1 MTGAVGRERE
11 GSNEKAL
18 KFSKIINAIKLYY
31 KVPQIN
37 VLLVL
42 ALNEA
47 GVLSRTICMMM
58 TKIKVLGKQN

>member
-1 MTGAVGRERE
+1 MIK
-11 GSNEKAL
+11 SL

-37 VLLVL
+37 VLLIL

-47 GVLSRTICMMM
+47 DVLSRTICIMM

>member
-1 MTGAVGRERE
+1 MGRERE

-18 KFSKIINAIKLYY
+18 KFFKIINAIKLYY

>member
-1 MTGAVGRERE
+1 MTGVAGREKE

-18 KFSKIINAIKLYY
+18 KFSKIINPIKPYY

-37 VLLVL
+37 VLLIL
-42 ALNEA
+42 ALNEV
-47 GVLSRTICMMM
+47 GVLSRTICIMM